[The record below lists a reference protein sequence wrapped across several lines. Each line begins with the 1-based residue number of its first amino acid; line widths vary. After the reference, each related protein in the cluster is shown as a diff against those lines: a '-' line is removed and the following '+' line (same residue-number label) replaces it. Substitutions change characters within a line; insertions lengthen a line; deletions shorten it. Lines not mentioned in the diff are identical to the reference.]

1 MASPQVWLLP
11 YCSTFFPHC
20 NCGQQHHKSLS
31 SLYSRGGCHSPRTAT
46 RESHI
51 LVNNHRRMTSHNF
64 CVPNANGQ
72 PPQDYIPNFQAPK
85 ASPSLLP
92 NVSALSGVSSV
103 SQLLYQSFGC
113 TLQADKLCG
122 CQLADRR
129 NSPVSVT
136 ETSKVSWIEGAYM
149 CEARSWSD
157 NPLCAV
163 NGGLWTRQ
171 HGHGGHLH
179 ILLLLHHFS
188 RVRLRATP

>member
-1 MASPQVWLLP
+1 MAAALLL
-11 YCSTFFPHC
+11 TFFPHC

-46 RESHI
+46 RVSH
-51 LVNNHRRMTSHNF
+51 TSEQPPQDHPHNF
-64 CVPNANGQ
+64 CAPNANRQ

-85 ASPSLLP
+85 ASSQRLGTLGSLLSLP
-92 NVSALSGVSSV
+92 AASPIVWL
-103 SQLLYQSFGC
+103 
-113 TLQADKLCG
+113 TLQADKPCS

-129 NSPVSVT
+129 NTPVSVT
-136 ETSKVSWIEGAYM
+136 ETSKVSWIEGAYL

-163 NGGLWTRQ
+163 NGGLWTLQ

-179 ILLLLHHFS
+179 TLQAKVTGY
-188 RVRLRATP
+188 RQK